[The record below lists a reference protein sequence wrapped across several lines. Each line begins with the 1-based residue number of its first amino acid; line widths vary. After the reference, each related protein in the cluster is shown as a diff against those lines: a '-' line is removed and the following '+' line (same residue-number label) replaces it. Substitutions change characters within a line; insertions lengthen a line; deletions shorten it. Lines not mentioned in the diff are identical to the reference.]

1 MSDDNKKKLGEQLVR
16 CVLDDKL
23 SNDKK
28 LRKMDMDCHA
38 YGSQ

>member
-1 MSDDNKKKLGEQLVR
+1 MSEENKIKLGEQLVR

-23 SNDKK
+23 PIDKK

-38 YGSQ
+38 